1 MSRAVPSAAASGAL
15 IDKAL
20 AAFHGVKMSEDR
32 AADQDEPD
40 RPQLQRIIGDLSEG
54 VILIETDRRI
64 IWANDAALKMH
75 GVRARSDLGTTVDAY
90 AERFTLERRDGQA
103 LPRRDY
109 PAERLCRGEEFSDLV
124 VHLADPREP
133 TLDWFHKVRGLE
145 LKDEHGRPDCYAL
158 VISDATEAFE
168 AEERFER
175 MFSANPAPA
184 LIVRTSD
191 LRYVRVNEGF
201 LEMTGYRREDI
212 VGRSLYD
219 LDILNGAERK
229 EIAKARLADWR
240 TVPQM
245 EAELDLPDGGSKLV
259 IMAGHPV
266 EFGTSR
272 CMIFTFADL
281 EPKRRAETAL
291 RKSEEQF
298 AKAFRLAPVP
308 MTLSALDSHRI
319 LEANHA
325 FLQLTGWS
333 YEAVIGRRPGEI
345 ELWESAA
352 TRREVEAQL
361 ADAGAMKA
369 RELKLKTKDGDL
381 VDCLVSAETATLRGE
396 PCVMAVFQDITDRK
410 RTETELITAIEGAMQ
425 DSSWLSRKIMDRLAA
440 LRSPRAAG
448 QDAPPPAADLT
459 AREREVLGLIA
470 EGRSDAKIA
479 EALALSRNTVRNHV
493 ARLYGKIGAHSRAE
507 AVVWA
512 RDRGHASPSPSESAR
527 RKK

>member
-1 MSRAVPSAAASGAL
+1 MPSEAPASAT
-15 IDKAL
+15 
-20 AAFHGVKMSEDR
+20 
-32 AADQDEPD
+32 DEPD
-40 RPQLQRIIGDLSEG
+40 RPQLRRIIGDLSEG

-64 IWANDAALKMH
+64 IWANAAALKMH
-75 GVRARSDLGTTVDAY
+75 GVRTHADLGETVDAY
-90 AERFTLERRDGQA
+90 AARFELERRDGKPLA
-103 LPRRDY
+103 RRDY

-124 VHLADPREP
+124 VHLADPSDP
-133 TLDWFHKVRGLE
+133 AVDWFHKVRGLE
-145 LKDEHGRPDCYAL
+145 LKDEKGRPDCYAL

-184 LIVRTSD
+184 VIVRTAD

-201 LEMTGYRREDI
+201 LEMTGWRREDI

-219 LDILNGAERK
+219 FDILNGAERK
-229 EIAKARLADWR
+229 EIAKARLSDWQ

-245 EAELDLPDGGSKLV
+245 EAELDLPGGGSKLV

-291 RKSEEQF
+291 RQSEEQF

-308 MTLSALDSHRI
+308 MALSTLDGHRI
-319 LEANHA
+319 LDANHA

-345 ELWESAA
+345 EMWDSSA
-352 TRREVEAQL
+352 TRRDVETQL
-361 ADAGAMKA
+361 AETGALKG
-369 RELKLKTKDGDL
+369 RELKLKTKAGEL

-396 PCVMAVFQDITDRK
+396 PCVMSVFQDISDRK
-410 RTETELITAIEGAMQ
+410 RTELELITAIEAAMQ
-425 DSSWLSRKIMDRLAA
+425 DSSWLSRKIMDKLAS
-440 LRSPRAAG
+440 LRSPRPGGEAAPEPS
-448 QDAPPPAADLT
+448 AELT
-459 AREREVLGLIA
+459 AREREVLALIA

-479 EALALSRNTVRNHV
+479 EALSLSRNTVRNHV

-512 RDRGHASPSPSESAR
+512 RERGHAISPQPKSSR
-527 RKK
+527 REK

>member
-1 MSRAVPSAAASGAL
+1 MSDARPAS
-15 IDKAL
+15 
-20 AAFHGVKMSEDR
+20 
-32 AADQDEPD
+32 QTDEPD
-40 RPQLQRIIGDLSEG
+40 RPQLRRIIGDLTEG

-64 IWANDAALKMH
+64 VWANPAALKMH
-75 GVRARSDLGTTVDAY
+75 GVRATADLGATVDAY
-90 AERFTLERRDGQA
+90 VERFRLVRRDGEPLDTQ
-103 LPRRDY
+103 DY

-124 VHLADPREP
+124 VHLVDPCEP
-133 TLDWFHKVRGLE
+133 ALDWFHKVRGLA
-145 LKDEHGRPDCYAL
+145 LTDEKSQPDCFAL
-158 VISDATEAFE
+158 MISDMTEAFE
-168 AEERFER
+168 SEERFER

-191 LRYVRVNEGF
+191 LRYVRVNQGF

-229 EIAKARLADWR
+229 EIAKARLGDWL

-245 EAELDLPDGGSKLV
+245 EAELDLPGGGSKLV

-291 RKSEEQF
+291 RQSEEQF

-308 MTLSALDSHRI
+308 MTLSSLTGHQILD
-319 LEANHA
+319 ANHA
-325 FLQLTGWS
+325 FLRLTGWS
-333 YEAVIGRRPGEI
+333 YEDVIGRRPGDLEM
-345 ELWESAA
+345 WESSAM
-352 TRREVEAQL
+352 RRDVEAHL
-361 ADAGAMKA
+361 ADTGGLRG
-369 RELKLKTKDGDL
+369 RELKLKTRSGEL

-396 PCVMAVFQDITDRK
+396 PCVMSVFQDISDRK
-410 RTETELITAIEGAMQ
+410 RTEMELITAIEAAMQ
-425 DSSWLSRKIMDRLAA
+425 DTSWLTRKIMDKLAS
-440 LRSPRAAG
+440 LRSGGAEPA
-448 QDAPPPAADLT
+448 PPAADLT
-459 AREREVLGLIA
+459 AREREVLDLIA
-470 EGRSDAKIA
+470 KGRSDARIA
-479 EALALSRNTVRNHV
+479 EALSLSRNTVRNHV

-512 RDRGHASPSPSESAR
+512 RERGHGAPPAPPGAPR
-527 RKK
+527 RK

>member
-1 MSRAVPSAAASGAL
+1 MPEERA
-15 IDKAL
+15 
-20 AAFHGVKMSEDR
+20 SEIE
-32 AADQDEPD
+32 EPD
-40 RPQLQRIIGDLSEG
+40 RPQLRRIIAGLSEG

-64 IWANDAALKMH
+64 IWANEAALKMH
-75 GVRARSDLGTTVDAY
+75 GVKGRAELGATVDAY
-90 AERFTLERRDGQA
+90 VERFKLERRDRKPLEPG
-103 LPRRDY
+103 DY

-124 VHLADPREP
+124 VHLADPGDP
-133 TLDWFHKVRGLE
+133 ALDWFHKVRGLE

-175 MFSANPAPA
+175 MFTANPAPA
-184 LIVRTSD
+184 VIVRNAD
-191 LRYVRVNEGF
+191 LRYVRANEGF

-219 LDILNGAERK
+219 FDILKGAERR
-229 EIAKARLADWR
+229 EIAKARLADWH

-245 EAELDLPDGGSKLV
+245 EAELELPDGGSKLV

-291 RKSEEQF
+291 RQSEEQF
-298 AKAFRLAPVP
+298 AKAFRLAPIP
-308 MTLSALDSHRI
+308 MTLSSLDGHRI
-319 LEANHA
+319 LDANHA

-333 YEAVIGRRPGEI
+333 YEAVIGRRPSEI
-345 ELWESAA
+345 EMWESSAM
-352 TRREVEAQL
+352 RRQVEAQL
-361 ADAGAMKA
+361 ADTGAFKGY
-369 RELKLKTKDGDL
+369 ELKLKTKAGEL

-396 PCVMAVFQDITDRK
+396 PCAMSVFQDITDRK
-410 RTETELITAIEGAMQ
+410 RTETELITAIEAAMQ
-425 DSSWLSRKIMDRLAA
+425 DSSWLSRKIMDKLAA
-440 LRSPRAAG
+440 LRSPQLDGRKAA
-448 QDAPPPAADLT
+448 PPAAELT

-470 EGRSDAKIA
+470 DGCSDARIA
-479 EALALSRNTVRNHV
+479 ETLSLSRNTVRNHV

-507 AVVWA
+507 AMVWA
-512 RDRGHASPSPSESAR
+512 RDRGQVRGSSAT
-527 RKK
+527 KK